1 MFVTPL
7 GYDRMDRSEDG
18 DEIGIPPPD
27 WLAVCRRITNGLDEM
42 LAGYPTMRDRAVEVM
57 RGEGGDMA
65 LVIDCAAED
74 VIFAELD
81 ALHSAGHRFVAVSEE
96 RGDVDYGG
104 AGPDRV
110 RVVIDPIDGS
120 TNAKRCMT
128 HHCVSIAVA
137 DGPTMADVL
146 FGYVYDFGARE
157 EWAAVRGGGASLNG
171 VGLATDQ
178 PEWRTA
184 SGRLELLAIES
195 VDPRWVADCAPRL
208 LDTAHRLRAIGS
220 IAISLCQLAGGRVD
234 GMLTLWRARAVDAAA
249 AQLIVREAGGLVA
262 FPAFSDPLGAPLDLL
277 PHSPVVAA
285 RTERGLADLVG
296 VPSSGA

>member
-1 MFVTPL
+1 MEP
-7 GYDRMDRSEDG
+7 SEDG
-18 DEIGIPPPD
+18 PADPVRPPLSGAD
-27 WLAVCRRITNGLDEM
+27 WLTVCRTITDGLRRM
-42 LAGYPTMRDRAVEVM
+42 LAAHPTMAERSVEVM

-81 ALHSAGHRFVAVSEE
+81 ALHAAGHRFVAVSEE

-104 AGPDRV
+104 AGPAAV

-128 HHCVSIAVA
+128 HFSVSIAVA
-137 DGPTMADVL
+137 DGPTMADVH

-157 EWAAVRGGGASLNG
+157 EWAAVRGGGATLNG
-171 VGLATDQ
+171 VGLPRDV
-178 PEWRTA
+178 PERRTPA
-184 SGRLELLAIES
+184 GRLELLAIES

-208 LDTAHRLRAIGS
+208 VDTANRLRAIGS
-220 IAISLCQLAGGRVD
+220 IAISLCQVAGGRVD
-234 GMLTLWRARAVDAAA
+234 GMLTLWRCRAVDAAA
-249 AQLIVREAGGLVA
+249 AQLIAREAGALVA
-262 FPAFSDPLGAPLDLL
+262 FPAFEHPLGAPLDVL

-285 RTERGLADLVG
+285 RSPRGLAELVR
-296 VPSSGA
+296 VPSSGG

>member
-1 MFVTPL
+1 MQP
-7 GYDRMDRSEDG
+7 SEDG
-18 DEIGIPPPD
+18 PADERPRPAAGPD
-27 WLAVCRRITNGLDEM
+27 WLAVCRRIADGIDRM
-42 LAGYPTMRDRAVEVM
+42 LAGYPTTADRAVEVM

-81 ALHSAGHRFVAVSEE
+81 ALHAAGHRFTAVSEE
-96 RGDVDYGG
+96 RGHVDYGG

-128 HHCVSIAVA
+128 HHSVSIAVA
-137 DGPTMADVL
+137 DGPTMADVS

-157 EWAAVRGGGASLNG
+157 EWTAVRDGGATLNG
-171 VGLATDQ
+171 VGLPADI
-178 PEWRTA
+178 PESRTP

-208 LDTAHRLRAIGS
+208 LDTANRLRAIGS
-220 IAISLCQLAGGRVD
+220 IAISLCQVAGGRVD
-234 GMLTLWRARAVDAAA
+234 GMLTLWRCRAVDAAA
-249 AQLIVREAGGLVA
+249 AQLIARETGALVA
-262 FPAFSDPLGAPLDLL
+262 FPAFDDPLGAPLDLL

-285 RTERGLADLVG
+285 RSPAGLAELVG
-296 VPSSGA
+296 VPSSGG

>member
-1 MFVTPL
+1 MQPA
-7 GYDRMDRSEDG
+7 EDG
-18 DEIGIPPPD
+18 PD
-27 WLAVCRRITNGLDEM
+27 WLAACRAITRGLEQM
-42 LAGYPTMRDRAVEVM
+42 LAGYPTMSERSVEVM

-74 VIFAELD
+74 VIFGELD
-81 ALHSAGHRFVAVSEE
+81 ALHAAGHRFVAVSEE

-104 AGPDRV
+104 IGPDRI

-128 HHCVSIAVA
+128 HYSVSIAVA
-137 DGPTMADVL
+137 DGQTMADVS

-157 EWAAVRGGGASLNG
+157 EWAAVRGGGATLNG
-171 VGLATDQ
+171 VALPVDA
-178 PEWRTA
+178 PECRTPA
-184 SGRLELLAIES
+184 GRLELLAIES

-220 IAISLCQLAGGRVD
+220 IAISLCQVAGGRVD
-234 GMLTLWRARAVDAAA
+234 GMLTLWRCRAVDAAA
-249 AQLIVREAGGLVA
+249 AQLIAREAGALVA
-262 FPAFSDPLGAPLDLL
+262 FPAFEDPLGAPLDLL

-285 RTERGLADLVG
+285 RSPRGLAELAG
-296 VPSSGA
+296 VPSSGV